1 MCIFA
6 NLIKNHFIKNKMK
19 KHLLA
24 LILCLVGLF
33 TAFAQNSDKPV
44 TWKYTVTQTSATEAT
59 LKFTATIAK
68 DWHLFAIKH
77 GDGFEIPTTIEF
89 DPSPSYKL
97 KGKTQ
102 EPTPK
107 SGIDESMGTPTTYYC
122 FYNKVTFT
130 QKITILD
137 TTKAFTITGTINGQ
151 TCSTQCQ
158 LIEEHFKFT
167 IQPFKGKVTQTE
179 GKVMTE
185 EEVEKKNDKPLN
197 NAEKEVSQ
205 QKKATTYKV
214 QVEEKAEEEQPLWL
228 FFLASLLS
236 GFIGLLMPCVFP
248 MIPMTVSYFT
258 KQGGKG
264 KGLALIYG
272 LSIVLIFVV
281 IGIVFSAIFGPGMAN
296 ELGTGWVLNIIF
308 AIIFIIFAISMLGY
322 FEITLPS
329 KWVNK
334 SAKSENK
341 GGIIGVFF
349 MALTLVLVSFS
360 CTLPIAGAVALNAAG
375 GSFFKPII
383 GMLGFSLGIAVPF
396 TLFALFP
403 GLLKKTPKS
412 GSWMNT
418 LKVILAFIE
427 LAFALKFINVPDQTY
442 HWGILDREIYLAFW
456 IVLFSLLGLYLLGKI
471 RFPADQEMPVQR
483 SWVRFTTAIFVFTF
497 VVYMIPGMFGAPLNA
512 ISGWLPPVET
522 HDFDLHKVVREEAK
536 FAIIELENN
545 EKMEEPHYADKLHL
559 PHGLKGY
566 FDYDQA
572 LRVAQKV
579 HKPIFIDF
587 TGHGCTNCRQVES
600 KVWRDE
606 EIRAKFSTD
615 FIMLAMY
622 VDDKNIE
629 LLPEDRIT
637 DDKGKEITLL
647 GKKNMYISQKVYREN
662 SQPCY
667 FILDEDGSV
676 LAGPTHY
683 ELDVEKYKQ
692 FLDKGIAAYKKKHGN
707 ASK

>member
-1 MCIFA
+1 
-6 NLIKNHFIKNKMK
+6 MK
-19 KHLLA
+19 KHLLT
-24 LILCLVGLF
+24 LILCLIGCF
-33 TAFAQNSDKPV
+33 TVFAQNNDKPV

-59 LKFTATIAK
+59 LNFTATIAK
-68 DWHLFAIKH
+68 DWHLFAIQH

-89 DPSPSYKL
+89 KPSSQYKL
-97 KGKTQ
+97 KGKTK

-107 SGIDESMGTPTTYYC
+107 TGVDETMGTTYYC
-122 FYNKVTFT
+122 FYNKVTFS
-130 QKITILD
+130 QKITIKD
-137 TTKAFTITGTINGQ
+137 TTKTFTISGTINGQ
-151 TCSTQCQ
+151 ACSTQCQ
-158 LIEEHFKFT
+158 LLEENFQFT
-167 IQPFKGKVTQTE
+167 IKPFKGKPTQTE
-179 GKVMTE
+179 GTVVTE
-185 EEVEKKNDKPLN
+185 EEIENDTTPALN
-197 NAEKEVSQ
+197 NADKEVSK
-205 QKKATTYKV
+205 QKKATLSKPLV
-214 QVEEKAEEEQPLWL
+214 PEKEEKEESMWM
-228 FFLASLLS
+228 FFLASILS
-236 GFIGLLMPCVFP
+236 GLIGLLMPCVFP

-272 LSIVLIFVV
+272 LSIVVIFVV
-281 IGIVFSAIFGPGMAN
+281 IGIVFSVIFGPAAAN
-296 ELGTGWVLNIIF
+296 ELSTGWVLNIIF

-334 SAKSENK
+334 SAKSESK
-341 GGIIGVFF
+341 GGVIGVFF

-375 GSFFKPII
+375 GSIIKPII

-412 GSWMNT
+412 GGWMNT

-456 IVLFSLLGLYLLGKI
+456 IVLFTLLGLYLIGKI
-471 RFPADQEMPVQR
+471 RFPADPEMSVQK

-522 HDFDLHKVVREEAK
+522 HDFDLHKVVREETK
-536 FAIIELENN
+536 FTLIEMQN
-545 EKMEEPHYADKLHL
+545 EQEMEDPHYADKLEL

-572 LRVAQKV
+572 LRVAKKT
-579 HKPIFIDF
+579 HKPIFLDF
-587 TGHGCTNCRQVES
+587 TGHGCTNCRQVEA

-606 EIRAKFSTD
+606 EIRSKFSSD
-615 FIMLAMY
+615 FIVLALY
-622 VDDKNIE
+622 VDDKVIE
-629 LLPEDRIT
+629 LMPEDRIT

-647 GKKNMYISQKVYREN
+647 GKKNMYISQKIYREN

-667 FILDEDGSV
+667 FIIDEDGTV

-683 ELDVEKYKQ
+683 ELDVNKYKA
-692 FLDKGIAAYKKKHGN
+692 FLDEGLKAYEKKHAN
-707 ASK
+707 NSK

>member
-1 MCIFA
+1 
-6 NLIKNHFIKNKMK
+6 MK
-19 KHLLA
+19 RILVA
-24 LILCLVGLF
+24 LCLFLAC
-33 TAFAQNSDKPV
+33 TIAFSQNNPNPV
-44 TWKYTVTQTSATEAT
+44 KWKYTVKQTSATEAT
-59 LKFTATIAK
+59 LQFTATIDK

-89 DPSPSYKL
+89 DKNKAYKL
-97 KGKTQ
+97 KGKTL
-102 EPTPK
+102 EPTPRK
-107 SGIDESMGTPTTYYC
+107 GYDSTMGTTYYC

-130 QKITILD
+130 QNVSILD
-137 TTKAFTITGTINGQ
+137 TTKPFKITGTINGQ
-151 TCSTQCQ
+151 TCSTQCK
-158 LIEEHFKFT
+158 LIEENFSFT
-167 IQPFKGKVTQTE
+167 IKPFAGKPVESTGEAVEEPAEDQP
-179 GKVMTE
+179 E
-185 EEVEKKNDKPLN
+185 ESVLN
-197 NAEKEVSQ
+197 NAEKEKSQ
-205 QKKATTYKV
+205 HAAISKAKDN
-214 QVEEKAEEEQPLWL
+214 KEEEESMLWY
-228 FFLASLLS
+228 FLTSIGAGL
-236 GFIGLLMPCVFP
+236 IGLLMPCVFP
-248 MIPMTVSYFT
+248 MIPMTVSFFT
-258 KQGGKG
+258 KQGEKG
-264 KGLALIYG
+264 KLLALVYG
-272 LSIVLIFVV
+272 LSIVAIFVI
-281 IGIVFSAIFGPGMAN
+281 IGILFALVFGPGAAN
-296 ELGTGWVLNIIF
+296 ELSTGWVLNMIF
-308 AIIFIIFAISMLGY
+308 AVIFIIFAISMLGY

-329 KWVNK
+329 SWVNK

-375 GSFFKPII
+375 GSLLKPII

-396 TLFALFP
+396 TMFALFP

-418 LKVILAFIE
+418 LKVVLAFIE

-456 IVLFSLLGLYLLGKI
+456 IVLFSLLGLYLLGKL
-471 RFPADQEMPVQR
+471 RFPADPEMPIQK

-522 HDFDLHKVVREEAK
+522 HDFDLHKVVREEAT
-536 FAIIELENN
+536 FAIIDMQKEVA
-545 EKMEEPHYADKLHL
+545 EEPHYADKLEL

-572 LRVAQKV
+572 LRVAKKE

-587 TGHGCTNCRQVES
+587 TGHGCTNCRQVEA
-600 KVWRDE
+600 KVWRDP
-606 EIRAKFSTD
+606 EIRKKFSED
-615 FIMLAMY
+615 FIMVAMY

-629 LLPEDRIT
+629 LLPEDRIK
-637 DDKGKEITLL
+637 DDKGNEIKLL
-647 GKKNMYISQKVYREN
+647 GKKNMYISQKVYHEN

-676 LAGPTHY
+676 LAGPTYY
-683 ELDVEKYKQ
+683 ELDANKYMS
-692 FLDKGIAAYKKKHGN
+692 FLNKGIAEYNKRHQNSDK
-707 ASK
+707 